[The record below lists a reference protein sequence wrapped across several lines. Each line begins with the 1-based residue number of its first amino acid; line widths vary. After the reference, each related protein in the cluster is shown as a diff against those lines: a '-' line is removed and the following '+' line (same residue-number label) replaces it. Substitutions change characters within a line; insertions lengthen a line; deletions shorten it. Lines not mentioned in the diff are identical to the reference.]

1 MFTITVDDK
10 QPIVNMMNRLL
21 TRLDPEGSHQGFV
34 DAMEA
39 LAMVKRQPVDVA
51 FLDVDMPGM
60 NGIEL
65 AKRIQSI
72 RPLCN
77 IIFITGYQE
86 YMPEAFSLY
95 ASGYILKPV
104 TEPAVKEALAHLRYR
119 TPSVS
124 TSRIQV
130 RCFGSFE
137 VFVDGRP
144 VHFGRSKSKELFAY
158 LIDRR
163 GAVCTPEMVIGN
175 LWPDEPFD
183 EAVKGKNRVV
193 TSDMVAAFTALGAE
207 SVIVRGVGG
216 VAVDQRRVDCDY
228 FRFLEGD
235 AYAIHAYTGEY
246 MTQYDFAEETR
257 MHLLQKFHRD
267 QSL

>member
-1 MFTITVDDK
+1 
-10 QPIVNMMNRLL
+10 
-21 TRLDPEGSHQGFV
+21 V
-34 DAMEA
+34 DALEA
-39 LAMVKRQPVDVA
+39 LELVKKQSVDVA
-51 FLDVDMPGM
+51 FLDVDMPQM

-65 AKRIQSI
+65 AKKIQSI

-119 TPSVS
+119 PPAPT
-124 TSRIQV
+124 TSRVQV

-137 VFVDGRP
+137 VFVDGKP

-163 GAVCTPEMVIGN
+163 GAVCNPEMVIGN
-175 LWPDEPFD
+175 LWPDEPFG
-183 EAVKGKNRVV
+183 EAVKGKSRVV

-207 SVIVRGVGG
+207 NVILRGVGG
-216 VAVDQRRVDCDY
+216 LAVDQRRVDCDY
-228 FRFLEGD
+228 YRFLDGD

-257 MHLLQKFHRD
+257 MHLMQRF
-267 QSL
+267 QSFQV

>member
-1 MFTITVDDK
+1 MFTLTVDDK
-10 QPIVNMMNRLL
+10 MPIVNMMNRLL
-21 TRLDPEGSHQGFV
+21 TRLDPEGSHQGSV
-34 DAMEA
+34 DATEA
-39 LAMVKRQPVDVA
+39 LELVKNQSFDVA
-51 FLDVDMPGM
+51 FLDVDMPQM

-119 TPSVS
+119 TPAAAA
-124 TSRIQV
+124 SRVQV

-137 VFVDGRP
+137 VFVDGKP

-163 GAVCTPEMVIGN
+163 GAVCNSEMVIGN

-183 EAVKGKNRVV
+183 ETVKGKSRVV
-193 TSDMVAAFTALGAE
+193 ISDMVAAFTSLGVE
-207 SVIVRGVGG
+207 NVILRGVGG

-228 FRFLEGD
+228 YRFLEGD

-257 MHLLQKFHRD
+257 MHLMQRF
-267 QSL
+267 QSI